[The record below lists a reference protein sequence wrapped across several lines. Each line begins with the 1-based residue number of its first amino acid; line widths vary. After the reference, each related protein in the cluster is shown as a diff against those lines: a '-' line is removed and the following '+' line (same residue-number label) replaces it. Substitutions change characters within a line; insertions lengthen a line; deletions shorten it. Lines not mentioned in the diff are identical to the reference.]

1 MSTKTKSKAKTTKAK
16 KENLEALPLP
26 KLWERF
32 KEATG
37 ESTKSP
43 NKNYAERA
51 DMRSR
56 WLLLH
61 VLRRER
67 TRAAP
72 HIPNVFGGRTTLRF
86 PRPEACMATGAA
98 SWRSQGERT

>member
-1 MSTKTKSKAKTTKAK
+1 MNKNTQKTLKSIEKLGLPELQARFA
-16 KENLEALPLP
+16 EIVGEAS
-26 KLWERF
+26 R
-32 KEATG
+32 
-37 ESTKSP
+37 SP
-43 NKNYAERA
+43 NRNYAERA